1 MIQIAHA
8 SPQSPWALLAA
19 AELGPAAEP
28 RQPPECLLAARLRH
42 PDPTV
47 RRAALLEALNVCAEG
62 FPELER
68 ARASMRAHAGPSP

>member
-8 SPQSPWALLAA
+8 LPQSPWALLAA

-28 RQPPECLLAARLRH
+28 RRPPECLLAARLRH

-47 RRAALLEALNVCAEG
+47 RRAALLEALDLCAEG

-68 ARASMRAHAGPSP
+68 ARASIRAYAGLSP